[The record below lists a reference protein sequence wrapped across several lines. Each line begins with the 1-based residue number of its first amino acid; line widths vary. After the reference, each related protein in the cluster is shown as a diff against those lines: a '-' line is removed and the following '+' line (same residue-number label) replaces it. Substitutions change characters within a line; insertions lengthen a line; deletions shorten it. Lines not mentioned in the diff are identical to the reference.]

1 LDVDGIGG
9 SEGYGRLGFDL
20 GNVGVGMEYG
30 VGLRLE
36 DLVLANYVGGRM
48 VGDSGAC
55 PGIFISHLGNFVD
68 WKIDLEFRIHALCLS
83 R

>member
-30 VGLRLE
+30 VVLRLE
-36 DLVLANYVGGRM
+36 DLVLANYVGGADGWRQRSM
-48 VGDSGAC
+48 SRYFDI
-55 PGIFISHLGNFVD
+55 IFG
-68 WKIDLEFRIHALCLS
+68 
-83 R
+83 